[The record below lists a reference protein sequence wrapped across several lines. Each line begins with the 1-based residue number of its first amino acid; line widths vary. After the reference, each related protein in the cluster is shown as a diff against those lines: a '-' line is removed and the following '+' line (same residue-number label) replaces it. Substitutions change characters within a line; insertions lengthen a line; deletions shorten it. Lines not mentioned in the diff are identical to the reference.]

1 MRVTKI
7 RPMSFGER
15 QRSKEREAM
24 NSSEVRLIQ
33 RMIHGLKRDIE
44 RLRDKY
50 PGVRP
55 GWVSGDIG
63 TMQMQILKYQEELKA
78 MREGDTHD

>member
-63 TMQMQILKYQEELKA
+63 VTQMQIDKYKQELEALRK
-78 MREGDTHD
+78 GDNQ